1 MNYKVINRFRDL
13 QDSGYVYNV
22 DDVYPRDGYKPTAD
36 RINELATGTRV
47 DGNIY
52 ILKQDLLDVENNEEE
67 LVESE
72 TIEDVLEE
80 LSTNS
85 KKSNKSS
92 KSK

>member
-13 QDSGYVYNV
+13 QDNGYVYNV
-22 DDVYPRDGYKPTAD
+22 DDVYPRDGYTPTAD
-36 RINELATGTRV
+36 RINELATGTRA

-52 ILKQDLLDVENNEEE
+52 ILKQDLLEVINNEEE
-67 LVESE
+67 LVEDE

-85 KKSNKSS
+85 K
-92 KSK
+92 